1 MVGAVGAMSYKLHAK
16 LDRAVA
22 APAPADTRPAARAAG
37 RRVIRLGRHWAIAV
51 NWKIVCAITLA
62 LLVWSLIVAVLAS
75 L

>member
-1 MVGAVGAMSYKLHAK
+1 MSFKLHAK

-22 APAPADTRPAARAAG
+22 KPALAGARPAAGAAG
-37 RRVIRLGRHWAIAV
+37 RRIIRLGRHWAIAV
-51 NWKIVCAITLA
+51 NWKIVGAIGLA

>member
-1 MVGAVGAMSYKLHAK
+1 MSFKLHAK

-22 APAPADTRPAARAAG
+22 KPAPVGARPAAGAAG
-37 RRVIRLGRHWAIAV
+37 RRIIRLGRHWAIAV